1 MQSKLFGT
9 DGVRGQANS
18 WPMSPDVILKLAVA
32 SSHYFI
38 QKMPSEWVHGDH
50 RFMVVIGKDTR
61 LSGYMVEAALM
72 AGFVAMG
79 ADVVLLGPLPTPA
92 VSMLTRSLR
101 ANLGVMISA
110 SHNPFEDNGIKF
122 FTADGYKLSQEDE
135 QNIEQLAAS
144 NIPLASSGK
153 VGKAKR
159 LDDAAGRY
167 IEFAKATFPRGQRLD
182 GLKIVLDCAHGA
194 GYKVAPKVLWELGAD
209 VIPIGIEP
217 NGLNINKDCGATSLD
232 LLKEKVLEE
241 RADLGIALDGD
252 ADRLIMIDENG
263 ATLDGDQLMA
273 LIATV
278 WLANG
283 SLKGGGVVS
292 TVMSNLGFER
302 YLKGKGLTLH
312 RASVGDRC
320 VLEMM
325 RETGCNVGGEQSGH
339 IILSDYATTGDG
351 LIAALQVLSLLQ
363 KSKCKVSE
371 LASTFRPV
379 PQILKNM
386 RIANKIDLNS
396 PSMSRAIRSAEQEL
410 GDSGHLLVRASGTE
424 PLIRIMAQGDD
435 QNLLLKIVH
444 NLAEIIKG
452 CGNLA
457 A

>member
-1 MQSKLFGT
+1 MKSKLFGT

-18 WPMSPDVILKLAVA
+18 WPMSPEVILKLAMA
-32 SSHYFI
+32 SSHYFMR
-38 QKMPSEWVHGDH
+38 KMPTEWIHGDH

-122 FTADGYKLSQEDE
+122 FTADGYKLSEEDE
-135 QNIEQLAAS
+135 KKIEEIAFS
-144 NIPLASSGK
+144 DIPLAPSSK

-182 GLKIVLDCAHGA
+182 GLKIVLDCANGA

-209 VIPIGIEP
+209 VIPIGVEP
-217 NGLNINKDCGATSLD
+217 NGLNINKDCGATSLE
-232 LLKEKVLEE
+232 LLKQKVLEE

-252 ADRLIMIDENG
+252 ADRLIMVDENG
-263 ATLDGDQLMA
+263 SILDGDQLMA

-278 WLANG
+278 WLTNG
-283 SLKGGGVVS
+283 ALKGGGVVS

-302 YLKGKGLTLH
+302 YLEKKGLTLH
-312 RASVGDRC
+312 RAAVGDRS

-325 RETGCNVGGEQSGH
+325 KETGCNVGGEQSGH
-339 IILSDYATTGDG
+339 IILNDYATTGDG
-351 LIAALQVLSLLQ
+351 LIAALQILSLLQ
-363 KSKCKVSE
+363 KSKFKVSE
-371 LASTFRPV
+371 LASTFTPV
-379 PQILKNM
+379 PQILKNL
-386 RIANKIDLNS
+386 RVSKNISLNS
-396 PSMSRAIRSAEQEL
+396 SCVTKAIEEASQQL
-410 GDSGHLLVRASGTE
+410 GNSGRLLVRASGTE

-435 QNLLLKIVH
+435 RHILSKIVH
-444 NLAEIIKG
+444 DLSEAIKSPD
-452 CGNLA
+452 C
-457 A
+457 